1 MSYLQGLRQ
10 LPWLWSTLAKSK
22 MIGKIPALKST
33 AGIAAGKLKSV
44 IPKLTPSPLTQAER
58 AATSMLT
65 NEAIKKGGLA
75 WAVEGLLDPG
85 GVAGD
90 FLGKKLGNQLSRTNA
105 ALQGKTEELKKYK
118 PSLYGEPGPDV
129 MSEQDIARLPEDH
142 QAYIRQNRV
151 EENVQDQKLKEFNA
165 KGTSTITSNNNKVS
179 GDGST
184 SEQKINIT
192 QIPDKTG
199 DGNPWSIQ
207 NLQDKGII
215 NTNFTK
221 EQIANTT
228 NDFTVAGVKLDNNTQ
243 ETTKPAKIPN
253 PNHIGNMTQLELEQ
267 TGYGDY
273 PNESP
278 ARNSVR
284 QNKATIQSI
293 NNPSGETNPANS
305 IIEKAKDPMSGFS
318 DEFKDIMNRNPEMKQ
333 DFLKDLKIDK
343 GGDAASSGSNV
354 MGKTQA
360 VLGLMK
366 AAGIGQPKEKEGT
379 GQMMGNN
386 TNIASIIPE
395 LDPYGILR
403 MG

>member
-1 MSYLQGLRQ
+1 
-10 LPWLWSTLAKSK
+10 
-22 MIGKIPALKST
+22 
-33 AGIAAGKLKSV
+33 
-44 IPKLTPSPLTQAER
+44 
-58 AATSMLT
+58 
-65 NEAIKKGGLA
+65 
-75 WAVEGLLDPG
+75 
-85 GVAGD
+85 
-90 FLGKKLGNQLSRTNA
+90 
-105 ALQGKTEELKKYK
+105 
-118 PSLYGEPGPDV
+118 
-129 MSEQDIARLPEDH
+129 
-142 QAYIRQNRV
+142 
-151 EENVQDQKLKEFNA
+151 
-165 KGTSTITSNNNKVS
+165 
-179 GDGST
+179 
-184 SEQKINIT
+184 
-192 QIPDKTG
+192 
-199 DGNPWSIQ
+199 
-207 NLQDKGII
+207 
-215 NTNFTK
+215 
-221 EQIANTT
+221 
-228 NDFTVAGVKLDNNTQ
+228 
-243 ETTKPAKIPN
+243 
-253 PNHIGNMTQLELEQ
+253 EQ